1 MLLKPFNEEIL
12 WKGKIQRYNSNPPL
26 NQPPMDLPKVNP
38 LTGNYRPPTR
48 PSISEEIEYRYS
60 LYSAKYWQGVKE
72 RQRQYRIEQV
82 VNQLSL
88 PSQLFYS

>member
-1 MLLKPFNEEIL
+1 MLLRPFNEEIL

-26 NQPPMDLPKVNP
+26 NQPPMIVPKINP
-38 LTGNYRPPTR
+38 LTGNYRPPVR
-48 PSISEEIEYRYS
+48 PSISEEIEYNYS
-60 LYSAKYWQGVKE
+60 LYSAKYWEGVKE

-88 PSQLFYS
+88 PSQLSYS

>member
-12 WKGKIQRYNSNPPL
+12 WKGKLQRSKPPL
-26 NQPPMDLPKVNP
+26 NQPPMIVPKINP

-48 PSISEEIEYRYS
+48 PSISEEIEYNYS
-60 LYSAKYWQGVKE
+60 LYSAKYWEGVKE

-82 VNQLSL
+82 VNQLYL
-88 PSQLFYS
+88 PSQQFYS